1 MLKYR
6 IDEHIIWRIESLFI
20 TNLLDKSES
29 RIIVARK
36 KNFSVLEY
44 VKDISV
50 TPSQAEIAYFASAM
64 NVRKRQLIIELS
76 EEVGAIVQSGEIQ
89 LIIGDIDASAGIKDT
104 GDLIKKFVNSTV
116 TNESIIKPYYVGKG
130 TLVLE
135 PTFNYILLED
145 LSDWPDGLIVE
156 DSMFLA
162 CEDTVEMDTISR
174 TTLSSALLGREGL
187 FNSVFYG
194 TGMLALESPVPREE
208 LIEVELK
215 DDSIKIDGNMAI
227 AWSPTL
233 EFTVQKSSK
242 TLVGSAVTGEGF
254 VNVYEGTGKVLIA
267 PVRNNK
273 GISIPNN

>member
-1 MLKYR
+1 M
-6 IDEHIIWRIESLFI
+6 FI

-36 KNFSVLEY
+36 RNFSVLEY

-50 TPSQAEIAYFASAM
+50 TPSQAEMAYFASAM

-89 LIIGDIDASAGIKDT
+89 LIIGDIDASTGIKDT